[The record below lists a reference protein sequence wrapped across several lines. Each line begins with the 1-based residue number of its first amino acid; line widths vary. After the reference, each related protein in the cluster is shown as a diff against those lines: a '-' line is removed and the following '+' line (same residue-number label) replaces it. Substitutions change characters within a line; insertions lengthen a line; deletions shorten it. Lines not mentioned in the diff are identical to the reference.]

1 MKNIIKDFTNKVVR
15 KPSRTLVVN
24 FDQPIITE
32 GFIGLLNTTQINNG
46 SQFLVF
52 DNIENSQVIFN
63 KLKDANFKV
72 RFAHYR
78 IFFTMLGI
86 EDTANY
92 NDIKEQHIN
101 WITINSD
108 ADVLYY
114 KQYKKKGI
122 FSGCGD
128 FTIDT
133 KESMDKLLDKN
144 LLKNYNFNNYNGI
157 YYRYNKK
164 TSLEQ
169 FNVL

>member
-1 MKNIIKDFTNKVVR
+1 MKNTVKDFTNKAIR

-32 GFIGLLNTTQINNG
+32 GFIGLLNITQTNNG

-52 DNIENSQVIFN
+52 DNIENSKIVFDS
-63 KLKDANFKV
+63 LSDANFKV

-86 EDTANY
+86 EDTSDY
-92 NDIKEQHIN
+92 NDIKDLHIK
-101 WITINSD
+101 WITENSD
-108 ADVLYY
+108 ANVLYY
-114 KQYKKKGI
+114 KQYKKEGI

-133 KESMDKLLDKN
+133 KESMDKLLDKDS
-144 LLKNYNFNNYNGI
+144 LKNYNLGKYHGI

-164 TSLEQ
+164 ISIEPVDIL
-169 FNVL
+169 